1 MAAAEP
7 LPVRITNVQRP
18 AQPPAAEPEQDSRL
32 FPEEGPAGGCASGE
46 CLPEAEAEPEAQP
59 SPPPLPTSKGDSPQ
73 RLMERW
79 RAAIEVVQEKVG
91 VRQAAALKQAR
102 LLGLKPGEV
111 LLGFL
116 PSHGLHRSAVMGPQQ
131 PRIAQA
137 LSEHFGTPTRLV
149 AQDVSPQEPAGLQSV
164 AEQEQQHRE
173 AHKNSTEG
181 MVRSHPAIHAVLR
194 LLGGE
199 IEHIQVYEP
208 VRSPSTPAGESLDE
222 SA

>member
-1 MAAAEP
+1 MR
-7 LPVRITNVQRP
+7 LTNVQRP
-18 AQPPAAEPEQDSRL
+18 PPATGPEEDSRL

-46 CLPEAEAEPEAQP
+46 CLPEAEPEARP
-59 SPPPLPTSKGDSPQ
+59 SPPPPPQ
-73 RLMERW
+73 LLMERW

-91 VRQAAALKQAR
+91 ARQAAALKQAR

-137 LSEHFGTPTRLV
+137 LSEYFSTPTRLV
-149 AQDVSPQEPAGLQSV
+149 AQDVSPQEPSGLQSI

-181 MVRSHPAIHAVLR
+181 MVRSHPAVHAVLR

-208 VRSPSTPAGESLDE
+208 VRSPSTPAAESLDE